1 MTTRTTSRALL
12 ALALAASLTA
22 CGSDDGGDPTLSQP
36 SAASSAVPTTSPTT
50 AAPSKAPCQQRPPTA
65 PAPAGAITD
74 LKTKPTVQPDDA
86 PAPCGLVLSDIVV
99 GTGAEAVK
107 GAMTALKYV
116 GAFYESGEEF
126 DSSWSR
132 GVDETLPV
140 QVGAGRVIPGF
151 DKGIEGMKVGG
162 RRQVTIP
169 SELGYGPRGQGPIP
183 GGATLVFVI
192 DLVEVTPAG

>member
-12 ALALAASLTA
+12 ALVLTASLAA
-22 CGSDDGGDPTLSQP
+22 CGSDDGGDPTLTQP
-36 SAASSAVPTTSPTT
+36 SAPPTTFASP
-50 AAPSKAPCQQRPPTA
+50 AAPTQQPCEERPPTT
-65 PAPAGAITD
+65 PPPAGAIKD
-74 LKTKPTVQPDDA
+74 LTTKPTVQPDDA
-86 PAPCGLVLSDIVV
+86 PPPCGLVLSDIVV

-107 GAMTALKYV
+107 GSTTAVKYV
-116 GAFYESGEEF
+116 GAFYETGQEF

-132 GVDETLPV
+132 GADETLPV
-140 QVGAGRVIPGF
+140 EVGAGRVIPGF
-151 DKGIEGMKVGG
+151 DMGITGMKVGG

-192 DLVEVTPAG
+192 DLVEVTPGG